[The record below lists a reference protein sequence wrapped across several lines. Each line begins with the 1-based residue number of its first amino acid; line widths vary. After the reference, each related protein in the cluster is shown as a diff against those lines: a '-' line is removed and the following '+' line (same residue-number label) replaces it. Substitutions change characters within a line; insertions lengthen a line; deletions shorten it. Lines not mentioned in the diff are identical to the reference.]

1 MFKSYILVLD
11 SVLKSL
17 QEAHEIPK
25 TRLNETEIYH

>member
-1 MFKSYILVLD
+1 MLKSYILALD

-17 QEAHEIPK
+17 QEAREIAK